1 MRENTPPRSPMD
13 EHLLEY
19 EDDDEEVILLGDADE
34 VLDAWEAEA
43 NLDEDD
49 EEAKEDDG
57 GTVSFRTCDRDDA
70 KLTFTK
76 HTATVFCG
84 ALHPTEDL
92 AITGGEDDKAYV
104 WNIRSGEVQFEV
116 TNHTDSVVAVGF
128 SYDGVFAATADI
140 AGYIQVFKVQQN
152 YRKVW
157 EFNVG
162 DLCWMRWHSA
172 AHVLLAGCD
181 SGDVYVWRIPSGDC
195 KVLPGQDH
203 KTEAAELTHDG
214 KKLAVGYGNG
224 HFKLWDLKSGTPVM
238 EVDATVGHKTNI
250 TTLSIDQENQLFV
263 TGAEDGSSYVM
274 GPNGVLGMLTGPSD
288 ALLEAVL
295 IDYPGFEIK
304 VAVTGT
310 LQGKVTIWDVAR
322 QTKRVECVDE
332 EPTGITRMVWLKDHA
347 ICAGTLGGLIKAW
360 DFRSGA
366 KRFTLDG
373 HTNDIQDVVYDR
385 ERNIILSTSEDFT
398 AKIFEVPASQ

>member
-1 MRENTPPRSPMD
+1 MHDNTPPRSPMD
-13 EHLLEY
+13 GSLLENE
-19 EDDDEEVILLGDADE
+19 EDELIYVGDADE

-43 NLDEDD
+43 NLGEEDEEEAAGEDD
-49 EEAKEDDG
+49 TG
-57 GTVSFRTCDRDDA
+57 SVRFRTCDRDDA

-92 AITGGEDDKAYV
+92 AVTGGEDDKAYV
-104 WNIRSGEVQFEV
+104 WNIRTGEVQHEV
-116 TNHTDSVVAVGF
+116 TNHTDSVVGVGF
-128 SYDGVFAATADI
+128 SHDGVYVATADI
-140 AGYIQVFKVQQN
+140 SGYIQVFKVTQN

-162 DLCWMRWHSA
+162 DLCWMRWHSGA
-172 AHVLLAGCD
+172 YVLLAGCD
-181 SGDVYVWRIPSGDC
+181 SGEVYIWRIPSGDC
-195 KVLPGQDH
+195 KVLPGQDC

-224 HFKLWDLKSGTPVM
+224 HFKLWDLKSGSPVL
-238 EVDATVGHKTNI
+238 EVDSSVGHKTNI
-250 TTLSIDQENQLFV
+250 TTLSIDQDNQLFV
-263 TGAEDGSSYVM
+263 TGAEDGSAYVM
-274 GPNGVLGMLTGPSD
+274 GPNGVLGMLVGPSE
-288 ALLEAVL
+288 ALLESVL
-295 IDYPGFEIK
+295 VDYPGFEIK
-304 VAVTGT
+304 VAATGT

-322 QTKRVECVDE
+322 QTKRVECADE
-332 EPTGITRMVWLKDHA
+332 EPTGITKMLWLKDFT
-347 ICAGTLGGLIKAW
+347 ICAGTLGGYIKGW

-373 HTNDIQDVVYDR
+373 HTNDIQDIVYDR
-385 ERNIILSTSEDFT
+385 QRNIILSTSEDRT